1 MKALVTGIAG
11 FAGVHLL
18 RLLRARG
25 YRISGIV
32 QDFALPAATAQAL
45 AGVPLYRCEITDAKP
60 LAAIVEKVR
69 PDEIYHLAAISSIPF
84 AREHPG
90 LTFDV
95 NIEGTRNLLRAAVAL
110 GRPRFLFVSTVQ
122 VYSVPPGGK
131 LFTEKTPLAP
141 ASAYA
146 ASKAVGEML
155 VRRAVE
161 ESGLRAVV
169 VRPTNMVGPGQS
181 DRFSIGSFTRQV
193 AEMLLHSCDP
203 LLRTGDL
210 SRQRDFLDVRDGVR
224 AMYLAMRKGLPGETY
239 NICSGRARSLREA
252 VNLLRR
258 LSRMQIAVRTDRGR
272 IRTNDPTR
280 IAGSAAKLRRR
291 TGWRP
296 QISFAQSL
304 ADALGET
311 LQELAGTDRK

>member
-11 FAGVHLL
+11 FAGVHLV

-32 QDFALPAATAQAL
+32 QDFALPAATAKAL
-45 AGVPLYRCEITDAKP
+45 TGVPLYRCEITDAKP

-95 NIEGTRNLLRAAVAL
+95 NIEGTRNLLRAAAAL

-131 LFTEKTPLAP
+131 LLTEKTPLAP

-146 ASKAVGEML
+146 ASKAVGEIL

-161 ESGLRAVV
+161 ASGLRAVI

-193 AEMLLHSCDP
+193 AEMLLHSRDP

-224 AMYLAMRKGLPGETY
+224 AMVLALRKGFPGEAY
-239 NICSGRARSLREA
+239 NICSGRAHSLREA
-252 VNLLRR
+252 VDLLRR
-258 LSRMQIAVRTDRGR
+258 LSRMQIAVRTDRAR
-272 IRTNDPTR
+272 IRSNDPTR

-296 QISFAQSL
+296 EISFAQSL
-304 ADALGET
+304 ADALGDT

>member
-11 FAGVHLL
+11 FAGVHLV

-25 YRISGIV
+25 YRLSGIV

-45 AGVPLYRCEITDAKP
+45 EGVPLYRCEITDAKP
-60 LAAIVEKVR
+60 LAAIVEKTR
-69 PDEIYHLAAISSIPF
+69 PDEIYHLAAISSVPF

-95 NIEGTRNLLRAAVAL
+95 NIEGTRNLLRAAAAL
-110 GRPRFLFVSTVQ
+110 GHPRFLFVSTAQ
-122 VYSVPPGGK
+122 VYRLPKGGE
-131 LFTEKTPLAP
+131 LLTEKTPLAP
-141 ASAYA
+141 ANAYA

-161 ESGLRAVV
+161 ESGLRAVI

-181 DRFSIGSFTRQV
+181 DQFAIGTFTRQV
-193 AEMLLHSCDP
+193 AEILLHSRDP
-203 LLRTGDL
+203 VLRTGDL
-210 SRQRDFLDVRDGVR
+210 SRLRDFLDVRDGVR
-224 AMYLAMRKGLPGETY
+224 AMVLALRKGFPGETY

-258 LSRMQIAVRTDRGR
+258 LSRMQIAVRTERAR
-272 IRTNDPTR
+272 IRTNDPAR

-291 TGWRP
+291 TGWQPR
-296 QISFAQSL
+296 ISFAQSL
-304 ADALGET
+304 ADALGDT
-311 LQELAGTDRK
+311 LQELAGTSRK

>member
-11 FAGVHLL
+11 FAGVHLV
-18 RLLRARG
+18 RLLRSRG
-25 YRISGIV
+25 YRITGIV

-45 AGVPLYRCEITDAKP
+45 AGVPLYRCEITDSKP
-60 LAAIVEKVR
+60 LAAIVEKIR

-95 NIEGTRNLLRAAVAL
+95 NIEGTRNLLRAAAAL
-110 GRPRFLFVSTVQ
+110 SRPRFLFVSTVQ

-131 LFTEKTPLAP
+131 LLTEKTPLAP

-146 ASKAVGEML
+146 ASKAVGEIL

-161 ESGLRAVV
+161 ESGLRAVI

-193 AEMLLHSCDP
+193 AEMLLHSRDP
-203 LLRTGDL
+203 VLHTGEL

-258 LSRMQIAVRTDRGR
+258 LSRMQIAVRTDRAR
-272 IRTNDPTR
+272 IRSNDPAR
-280 IAGSAAKLRRR
+280 IAGSSAKLRRR

-304 ADALGET
+304 ADALGDI
-311 LQELAGTDRK
+311 LQELAGARV